1 MDQPQIRQ
9 MMDMTKQLG
18 LAGGGTLDLAMRNG
32 VATQKALNNTMSEM
46 DQFVEGYSQ
55 STDGP
60 PVK

>member
-1 MDQPQIRQ
+1 MDQPQIKQ